1 MTVSCHIEWSN
12 WKSLQ
17 LSGQTFCRI
26 FVNGILYDYAL
37 LNRILQ
43 LSWKTLYRKQISI
56 WGCDE
61 KIFCCAS
68 NISFWWCALKN
79 FSWLE
84 FTTWWNDKYLN
95 RCICSCWVNKSVSTP
110 EINKTLKSS
119 WLIYIKK
126 KMILWGQVSCNMSIK
141 KSHQKSTFAKTKA
154 ETKMWARPG
163 METRKTIAI
172 FSSCHRPTSPGR
184 RFWL

>member
-1 MTVSCHIEWSN
+1 MEY
-12 WKSLQ
+12 
-17 LSGQTFCRI
+17 F
-26 FVNGILYDYAL
+26 YDYAL

-43 LSWKTLYRKQISI
+43 LSWKTLYRKHISI

-79 FSWLE
+79 FLWLE

-126 KMILWGQVSCNMSIK
+126 KMILRGQVSWWISEMPTLRLPTVGNSEVGI
-141 KSHQKSTFAKTKA
+141 SELTHHQKCL
-154 ETKMWARPG
+154 PQLYC
-163 METRKTIAI
+163 I
-172 FSSCHRPTSPGR
+172 FLLFFSYFYG
-184 RFWL
+184 LLV